1 MTKKNGGNIPLPLF
15 VETWNGVFMSK
26 ICYTSLRRTMLLI
39 LAALMMTAV
48 AGGIFLW
55 MLTIEPDI
63 YDENCEVGVPEALPA
78 EMGYSFY
85 PATDICDVWLCGNPD
100 FDGKNIDFFLTNPK
114 SNEGLSLRLEIYTM
128 KVTYDEN
135 GNPSNPTPDELLG
148 KSGFVRPGEYV
159 KTVKLDKTLKAQ
171 TPVIL
176 KIGTYLEETGKSNGF
191 FYVSTILTPK
201 Q

>member
-1 MTKKNGGNIPLPLF
+1 
-15 VETWNGVFMSK
+15 MSK
-26 ICYTSLRRTMLLI
+26 ICYTSLRRTMLLV
-39 LAALMMTAV
+39 LAALMMIAV
-48 AGGIFLW
+48 AVGIFLW

-85 PATDICDVWLCGNPD
+85 PAAEICDVWLCGNPN
-100 FDGKNIDFFLTNPK
+100 FDGKNIDFFLTNPE
-114 SNEGLSLRLEIYTM
+114 SNEGLSLRVEIYTM

-135 GNPSNPTPDELLG
+135 GKPSNPTPDKLLG

-159 KTVKLDKTLKAQ
+159 KTVKLDKTLKEQ